1 MANTKTCQNIIE
13 NLNTKDKTSM
23 NNSEWFFLQQQRRKR
38 EEKKKS
44 LNKDKTSTVKDT
56 EPNTQG

>member
-1 MANTKTCQNIIE
+1 
-13 NLNTKDKTSM
+13 M